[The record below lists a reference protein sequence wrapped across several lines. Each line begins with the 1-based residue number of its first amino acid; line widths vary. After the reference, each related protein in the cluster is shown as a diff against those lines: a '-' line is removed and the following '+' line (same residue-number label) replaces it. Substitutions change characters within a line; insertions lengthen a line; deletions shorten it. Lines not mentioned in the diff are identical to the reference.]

1 MTARN
6 SYIRYIIGAL
16 CALGGI
22 IFMFIP
28 FIPLGYV
35 LLFAALLLLSP
46 NLPFVRKLMRY
57 LRKRDKNGHIER
69 LENKLNEWEQEE
81 SPLNENKNSN

>member
-1 MTARN
+1 
-6 SYIRYIIGAL
+6 
-16 CALGGI
+16 
-22 IFMFIP
+22 MFIP